1 MIGLV
6 IVIIFAL
13 YQLNG
18 SLSMKIETELSQIE
32 ARFEYFLFLEDWY
45 REVKDK

>member
-6 IVIIFAL
+6 IVIILLL

-32 ARFEYFLFLEDWY
+32 ARFEYFLFLKDWY